1 MRQAQFAPLK
11 NRANPRENMILPLD
25 VRFKVRLHIAELV
38 KNF

>member
-25 VRFKVRLHIAELV
+25 VGFKVRLHIAELV